1 MSDEYKGKNGL
12 SRDIAKM
19 RYEYRELY
27 KPAMRQPWADFK
39 AAPIMGKFHELT
51 NLHVESARAAPYLW
65 GHVTMISMVA
75 NIIAAVGALAFF
87 AATN

>member
-19 RYEYRELY
+19 RYEYREVY
-27 KPAMRQPWADFK
+27 KPAMKQPWADFK
-39 AAPIMGKFHELT
+39 AAPILGKFHELT

-65 GHVTMISMVA
+65 GHVTMISMVL
-75 NIIAAVGALAFF
+75 NMIAVGALAFF

>member
-19 RYEYRELY
+19 RYEYRALY
-27 KPAMRQPWADFK
+27 KPAMKQPWADFK
-39 AAPIMGKFHELT
+39 AAPIMGKFHEVT
-51 NLHVESARAAPYLW
+51 NSHVESARAAPYLW
-65 GHVTMISMVA
+65 GHVTMISMVV
-75 NIIAAVGALAFF
+75 NIITVTALAFF